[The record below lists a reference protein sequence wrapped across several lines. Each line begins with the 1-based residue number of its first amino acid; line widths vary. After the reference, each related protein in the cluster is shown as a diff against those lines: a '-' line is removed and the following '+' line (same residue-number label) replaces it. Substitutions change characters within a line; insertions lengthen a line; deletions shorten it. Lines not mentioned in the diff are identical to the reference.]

1 MPVHSEQKESR
12 VGPLDI
18 SSEVETLGVAAM
30 DKVAPVSD
38 DFVMEGGDV
47 PPSPSSSSTSSLST
61 SAYEEADAAAVV
73 NAAAGGSATAPHNPG
88 LVYPRDTVIVFDWDD
103 TLLSSSFLAARGHTL
118 DSDLAFEPEVAE
130 HLRKLEQ
137 SVIEALT
144 LAQQHGTVVVI
155 TNAETGWVQLSAQ
168 KFIPAVLP
176 VVQKLDVV
184 SARSTYES
192 LYPDAPLKWKYCA
205 FYDRLSNLFAEA
217 GEAPKNIISFG
228 DSQVEREAVRAV
240 SRNFSNAM
248 CKSVKFAERPS
259 LEQLVRQVE
268 LVTNCFHSILTHDG
282 DLDLMLIISLMH
294 GN

>member
-1 MPVHSEQKESR
+1 MPINGETKVS
-12 VGPLDI
+12 PLDF
-18 SSEVETLGVAAM
+18 AQDDA
-30 DKVAPVSD
+30 VAPPSPAPK
-38 DFVMEGGDV
+38 DV
-47 PPSPSSSSTSSLST
+47 FEAPPSPSSSSSVSS
-61 SAYEEADAAAVV
+61 YERDEAAAAVQDPAP
-73 NAAAGGSATAPHNPG
+73 AADD
-88 LVYPRDTVIVFDWDD
+88 LQYPRETVIVFDWDD

-118 DSDLAFEPEVAE
+118 DSDLPFDAEVVE
-130 HLRKLEQ
+130 HLRKLEA
-137 SVIEALT
+137 SVIEALV
-144 LAQQHGTVVVI
+144 LAQRHGKVVII

-168 KFIPAVLP
+168 KFIPRVLP
-176 VVQKLDVV
+176 VVQQLTVV

-205 FYDRLSNLFAEA
+205 FFDRLTALFADA
-217 GEAPKNIISFG
+217 GDEPKNIISFG

-268 LVTNCFHSILTHDG
+268 LVTNCFQSIVTHDG
-282 DLDLMLIISLMH
+282 DLDLMLTISLMYANGG